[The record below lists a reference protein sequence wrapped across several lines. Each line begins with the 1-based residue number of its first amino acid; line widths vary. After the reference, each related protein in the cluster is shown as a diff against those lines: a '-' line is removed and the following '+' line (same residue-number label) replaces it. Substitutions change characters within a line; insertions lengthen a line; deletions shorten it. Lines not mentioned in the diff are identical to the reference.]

1 MAAQPNIYLTPEEYV
16 NRERKSDYRSEFY
29 AGQVFALAGGSR
41 SHNLI
46 VTNVIAEL
54 RNQLR
59 QRPCRVYPSDMRVR
73 VPETGLYTYPDVV
86 VACGQERFDDQQQ
99 DTLLNPTLLVE
110 VLSKSTENFDR
121 GKKFKHYRTLESL
134 AEYILIS
141 QNSYHLEHYIR
152 QPDQQ
157 WLLSEADDVQDMIH
171 LPEIDCTLRLA
182 DVYEKVDI
190 ALASEDSD

>member
-1 MAAQPNIYLTPEEYV
+1 MGAQPKPYLTPDEYLD
-16 NRERKSDYRSEFY
+16 RERRRDYRSEYY

-59 QRPCRVYPSDMRVR
+59 RHPCRVYPNDMRVK
-73 VPETGLYTYPDVV
+73 VPQTGLYTYPDVV
-86 VACGQERFDDQQQ
+86 VTCGQDTFDDQQQ
-99 DTLLNPTLLVE
+99 DTLLNPTLIVE

-121 GKKFKHYRTLESL
+121 GRKFKLYRTLDSL

-141 QNSYHLEHYIR
+141 QHAHHIEHYVR

-157 WLLSEADDVQDMIH
+157 WLLSEADDLQATIH
-171 LPEIDCTLRLA
+171 LPVIDCTLLLA

-190 ALASEDSD
+190 EAASEDSD